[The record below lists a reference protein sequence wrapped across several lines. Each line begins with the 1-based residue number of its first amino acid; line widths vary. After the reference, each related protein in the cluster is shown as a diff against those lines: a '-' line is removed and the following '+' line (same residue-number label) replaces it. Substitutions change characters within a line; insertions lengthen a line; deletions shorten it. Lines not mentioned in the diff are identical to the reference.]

1 MSKISKIQL
10 PSLKIDFTVS
20 GGMDDKLYELVK
32 GFCDS
37 YDVCLLCK
45 EGGDGETHPHAHAV
59 IQTKKRSDNVKRT
72 LKKMY
77 CDNGYGWSR
86 ASVMIKVVVGIEGA
100 LSYVYKEKKVILCKG
115 YILANI
121 KEWSSIKKVV
131 KIKRVT
137 CYLTAGNAVDK
148 IIDYAE
154 EQGIKIDDYQTF
166 NLVLKDMAVAR
177 YRLSMVL
184 RNIRPIMIDVLAH
197 FGDTVHLDAF
207 LDLNCNM
214 FA

>member
-1 MSKISKIQL
+1 MSQIIKTQL
-10 PSLKIDFTVS
+10 ASLKIDFTVS

-37 YDVCLLCK
+37 FDVCLLCR
-45 EGGDGETHPHAHAV
+45 EGGDGETHAHAHAI

-72 LKKMY
+72 LKKLY
-77 CDNGYGWSR
+77 QDNGYGWSR
-86 ASVMIKVVVGIEGA
+86 ASVMIKSVVAIDGA

-115 YILANI
+115 YILGNI
-121 KEWSSIKKVV
+121 KKWSAAIKKV
-131 KIKRVT
+131 KRAT
-137 CYLTAGNAVDK
+137 CYLTMGNAVDK

-154 EQGIKIDDYQTF
+154 DQGIRIDDYQTF
-166 NLVLKDMAVAR
+166 NLVIKDMAVAR
-177 YRLSMVL
+177 YRLSMIL